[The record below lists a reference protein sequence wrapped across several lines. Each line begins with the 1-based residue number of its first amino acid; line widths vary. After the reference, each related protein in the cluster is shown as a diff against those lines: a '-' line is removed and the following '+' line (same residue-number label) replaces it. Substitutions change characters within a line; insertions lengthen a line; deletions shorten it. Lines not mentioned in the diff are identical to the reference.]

1 MMATSEFNELRKL
14 SNFFVKI
21 FMDLVKK
28 IETAVCMIHYTY
40 TCKYVFDQILD
51 VFVFLRNICNEKIA
65 EDVKIIR

>member
-1 MMATSEFNELRKL
+1 
-14 SNFFVKI
+14 
-21 FMDLVKK
+21 MDLVKK